1 MDSLDELRRLRVRA
15 YGPAADIHDDVAA
28 LQRLRELEALHDE
41 REPTRADAATTPP
54 ARTPLRD
61 ASASPSPG
69 RQAPPAPPSPRTEA
83 AASTAST
90 ATTTHIA
97 PPATTDAETDS
108 GDRNH
113 QRVHLK
119 RSTRILWALSV
130 VTAATAA
137 AAVTFAVVYI
147 APVSTSH
154 GAPQIATLSPS
165 TTANIPS
172 GWFGAGPS
180 SMAFEFHGLTM
191 YESSGGFGMAA
202 GNECFTAV
210 VTDDLPDPNT
220 ENEMN
225 NWSLQGAIYSGCRVG
240 AFPAMIS
247 VPVNSGAPQ
256 ELRDQFPANSAL
268 QFVLDGNRVG
278 VFLDAG

>member
-1 MDSLDELRRLRVRA
+1 MDSLDELRRLRARA
-15 YGPAADIHDDVAA
+15 YGPAADIHDDAAA
-28 LQRLRELEALHDE
+28 LRRLRELEALHDE
-41 REPTRADAATTPP
+41 REPARADAATPVP

-61 ASASPSPG
+61 ASPSPSPSANV
-69 RQAPPAPPSPRTEA
+69 QAPPALPSPRTETA
-83 AASTAST
+83 AST
-90 ATTTHIA
+90 ATTTHVT
-97 PPATTDAETDS
+97 PPATTDTETDS
-108 GDRNH
+108 GDQSR

-130 VTAATAA
+130 VAAATAA

-154 GAPQIATLSPS
+154 GAPQIATLTPS
-165 TTANIPS
+165 TTTNIPS

-180 SMAFEFHGLTM
+180 SMAFEFYGLTL
-191 YESSGGFGMAA
+191 YESTGGFGMAA

-210 VTDDLPDPNT
+210 ATDDLPDPDT

-225 NWSLQGAIYSGCRVG
+225 NWSIQSAIYSGCRVG